1 MNNLVLYFILA
12 NIGLAAFY
20 LFFRLFLHKD
30 TFFREKRVALL
41 MGMFFALAYPM
52 VDVSGWL
59 ERSEKVVLLAKNM
72 RGNLP
77 NVQIESNVVGKPL
90 AAASSLSEN
99 RETKA
104 AGSTSS
110 SSLANAAAPLAFSRV
125 RVLIFAFTW
134 FDWALLLYVLV
145 ATVLLVRIAL
155 QLIAM
160 LRWMRLSERFE
171 WKGVRLYRLPKGI
184 APFSFFK
191 AVFLDPEAYCK
202 SDLEEILQ
210 HEQAH
215 GKQGHTYDVLFGELL
230 CVGCWANPFAWL
242 LKRRIRENLEFLA
255 DQDVL
260 HKGFDPKTYQYHLL
274 QLSCQRSDA
283 NLANHFNVS
292 QLKKRIVMMN
302 KKRTSWAGL
311 GKYALSLPLFAAL
324 LLTAYAW
331 GQQSEAKVKTLI
343 GNATAK
349 SKLTPTLTSLATEKN
364 AVAQKATTLDAQMKE
379 AVALPTDST
388 IQTKKKEVHKLTAED
403 FDGVG
408 ILPISRFSR
417 REEQEKLYKDY
428 KPKIN
433 PDYFILGSLRHPIVS
448 VDDRFFNKIVESG
461 FDAYTENDADK
472 KNAIIQYIKLK
483 YNCEVSEKSNNKS
496 LTELHSTELTTK
508 INELFVDGSTS
519 TFGLKE
525 GLFKHNKDMYSFLAG
540 LYFRGGQALGGHVY
554 QLKIPWYVKDTEMF
568 RILRLV
574 GCESI
579 NLKKTESAPTL
590 DYSFTFEA
598 PVQLEK
604 VLLFKVV

>member
-90 AAASSLSEN
+90 AAAGSLSEN

-160 LRWMRLSERFE
+160 LRWMRWSERFE

-184 APFSFFK
+184 APFSFFR
-191 AVFLDPEAYCK
+191 AVFLDPEAY
-202 SDLEEILQ
+202 SELDLEEILQ

-230 CVGCWANPFAWL
+230 CVLCWANPFAWL

-311 GKYALSLPLFAAL
+311 GKYTLSLPLFAAL
-324 LLTAYAW
+324 LLTAFACNLE
-331 GQQSEAKVKTLI
+331 GKKTSSTASTPVEK
-343 GNATAK
+343 ATNSIPKTDKTAATINSK
-349 SKLTPTLTSLATEKN
+349 SKILDDSQGFNELEKITSKN
-364 AVAQKATTLDAQMKE
+364 QSDYKRPKT
-379 AVALPTDST
+379 ST
-388 IQTKKKEVHKLTAED
+388 IRTNLDKKALFKIWVQDPNSPHASFVLSEKSYYVADYDGDGSMPYKLIDNKITVYYED
-403 FDGVG
+403 F
-408 ILPISRFSR
+408 I
-417 REEQEKLYKDY
+417 EEGD
-428 KPKIN
+428 
-433 PDYFILGSLRHPIVS
+433 IVS
-448 VDDRFFNKIVESG
+448 VNSDTLKI
-461 FDAYTENDADK
+461 K
-472 KNAIIQYIKLK
+472 WK
-483 YNCEVSEKSNNKS
+483 
-496 LTELHSTELTTK
+496 
-508 INELFVDGSTS
+508 GST
-519 TFGLKE
+519 K
-525 GLFKHNKDMYSFLAG
+525 
-540 LYFRGGQALGGHVY
+540 
-554 QLKIPWYVKDTEMF
+554 
-568 RILRLV
+568 
-574 GCESI
+574 
-579 NLKKTESAPTL
+579 PTV
-590 DYSFTFEA
+590 FT
-598 PVQLEK
+598 VWK
-604 VLLFKVV
+604 N